1 MKYTRLVRNEI
12 YLWLPIAEWIMAKQP
27 TTYRKLKSIYPGIS
41 RIITDDRDFID
52 TKRLME
58 EKRGV
63 RQ

>member
-12 YLWLPIAEWIMAKQP
+12 YLRVTIIEWIMAKQP
-27 TTYRKLKSIYPGIS
+27 DTYKKLKSIYPGIS
-41 RIITDDRDFID
+41 RIVSDERNFKD

-63 RQ
+63 EI

>member
-12 YLWLPIAEWIMAKQP
+12 YLWVTISEWIMAKQP
-27 TTYRKLKSIYPGIS
+27 DTYRKLKSIYPGIS

-58 EKRGV
+58 ERRGV